1 MRVRSIVQLQHW
13 PHVSPNGSGE
23 TAAPTTDASK
33 TTTDGKTGLTMALVT
48 DIRSDDTGFAH
59 LVATLRDTIA
69 RRKVYRQTLREL
81 KSLSGRELEDLGMHR
96 SMITRIATEA
106 AYGK

>member
-1 MRVRSIVQLQHW
+1 MQTRAIVQLQHW

-23 TAAPTTDASK
+23 TAARTTDASK
-33 TTTDGKTGLTMALVT
+33 TTDGKTGLMMALVT
-48 DIRSDDTGFAH
+48 DIRSSDTGFAH
-59 LVATLRDTIA
+59 LVATLRDMIA

-96 SMITRIATEA
+96 SMITRIAIEA

>member
-23 TAAPTTDASK
+23 TAARTTDASK
-33 TTTDGKTGLTMALVT
+33 TTDGKTGLTMALVT

-59 LVATLRDTIA
+59 LVATLRETLA

-81 KSLSGRELEDLGMHR
+81 KSLSGRELEDLGRHR
-96 SMITRIATEA
+96 SMITRSAAEA